1 MPNVGTVSQPG
12 APMLLLQLIRNK
24 DRMVAMHVPD
34 GFLDV
39 TTSLGT
45 AVAAAGAVGLAL
57 RAAGPEIRRD
67 GPALAGL
74 TSAFVFAV
82 QMVNFPV
89 GAGTS
94 GHLMG
99 GALAATLVGP
109 WTAVLVLTCVL
120 VVQGLLF
127 ADGGLTALGTNV
139 LLIGVTTVLVGY
151 LVTKAV
157 MAVLPKRPASVVP
170 AAAVGGFA
178 SVPAAALFFV
188 GLYAL
193 GGTAPIP
200 LPSLTTAMVG
210 WHLLIGV
217 GEAVITAAVLGAVV
231 AARPD
236 VVHACHGLRPDLVIV
251 DADGQRHVVPA
262 NIEADPAG
270 ETRSGR
276 SNRPVLVWLA
286 LASLLAAGGLSL
298 LASAHP
304 DGLEWVAEQLGF
316 ARSAAESAATGSPV
330 SDYQF
335 AGLPHPWGAVLA
347 GLLGVLVTVAAGFAL
362 AAAAGARR
370 TGGTDAPDAVA
381 APAGGNGS
389 TGRR

>member
-1 MPNVGTVSQPG
+1 
-12 APMLLLQLIRNK
+12 
-24 DRMVAMHVPD
+24 MHVPD

-39 TTSLGT
+39 TTSVGT

-99 GALAATLVGP
+99 GALAAALVGP

-151 LVTKAV
+151 VVTKAL

-170 AAAVGGFA
+170 AAAFGGLA
-178 SVPAAALFFV
+178 SVPAAALVFV

-200 LPSLTTAMVG
+200 LSSLTTAMVG
-210 WHLLIGV
+210 WHLLIGI

-236 VVHACHGLRPDLVIV
+236 VVHACHGLRPDLVV
-251 DADGQRHVVPA
+251 VGADGERRVVPA
-262 NIEADPAG
+262 STAAGTSATRPA
-270 ETRSGR
+270 SR
-276 SNRPVLVWLA
+276 SNRPVLVWLG
-286 LASLLAAGGLSL
+286 LASLLVAGGLSL

-316 ARSAAESAATGSPV
+316 AGSAAESAVAGSPM
-330 SDYQF
+330 SDYEF
-335 AGLPHPWGAVLA
+335 AGLPHPWGAVVA
-347 GLLGVLVTVAAGFAL
+347 GLVGVLVTVAAGFAL
-362 AAAAGARR
+362 TAAARGRRTGRGTGHRTGRRTGRRTDEAAGATDAAAAGSGHA
-370 TGGTDAPDAVA
+370 
-381 APAGGNGS
+381 
-389 TGRR
+389 GRR

>member
-1 MPNVGTVSQPG
+1 
-12 APMLLLQLIRNK
+12 
-24 DRMVAMHVPD
+24 MHVPD

-45 AVAAAGAVGLAL
+45 AGVAAGAVGLAL
-57 RAAGPEIRRD
+57 RKAGPDVRRD

-99 GALAATLVGP
+99 GALAAALVGP
-109 WTAVLVLTCVL
+109 WVAVLVLTCVL
-120 VVQGLLF
+120 LVQGLLF

-139 LLIGVTTVLVGY
+139 LLIGVTTVLVGA
-151 LVTKAV
+151 LVTRAV
-157 MAVLPKRPASVVP
+157 AALLPKRASYVVP
-170 AAAVGGFA
+170 AAAIGGLA
-178 SVPAAALFFV
+178 SVPAAALVFV
-188 GLYAL
+188 GLYAI

-200 LPSLTTAMVG
+200 LPALTAAMLG

-236 VVHACHGLRPDLVIV
+236 VVWACRSLRSDLVLV
-251 DADGQRHVVPA
+251 DADGTRRLVPA
-262 NIEADPAG
+262 SAPA
-270 ETRSGR
+270 RVDKAS
-276 SNRPVLVWLA
+276 SRPVLAA
-286 LASLLAAGGLSL
+286 LGVASLLVAGGLSL
-298 LASAHP
+298 LASARP

-316 ARSAAESAATGSPV
+316 AGAAGESAVAGSPV
-330 SDYQF
+330 GGYEF

-347 GLLGVLVTVAAGFAL
+347 GVIGVLVTVAVGL
-362 AAAAGARR
+362 AVAAIARGRR
-370 TGGTDAPDAVA
+370 TGASSSAGAER
-381 APAGGNGS
+381 PAS
-389 TGRR
+389 PALR

>member
-1 MPNVGTVSQPG
+1 
-12 APMLLLQLIRNK
+12 
-24 DRMVAMHVPD
+24 MHVPD

-39 TTSLGT
+39 TTSVGT

-89 GAGTS
+89 GAGPS

-99 GALAATLVGP
+99 GALAAALVGP

-151 LVTKAV
+151 VVTKALMV
-157 MAVLPKRPASVVP
+157 VLPKRPASVVP
-170 AAAVGGFA
+170 AAALGGLA
-178 SVPAAALFFV
+178 SVPAAALLFV

-200 LPSLTTAMVG
+200 LASLTTAMVG
-210 WHLLIGV
+210 WHLLIGI

-231 AARPD
+231 VARPD
-236 VVHACHGLRPDLVIV
+236 VVHACHGLRPDLVV
-251 DADGQRHVVPA
+251 MDADGARRVVPA
-262 NIEADPAG
+262 SPNPPAA
-270 ETRSGR
+270 R
-276 SNRPVLVWLA
+276 SNRPVLVWFG
-286 LASLLAAGGLSL
+286 LAALLVAGGVSL

-316 ARSAAESAATGSPV
+316 ADAAAESAVAGSPM
-330 SDYQF
+330 SDYEF

-347 GLLGVLVTVAAGFAL
+347 GLLGVVVTVAAGFAL
-362 AAAAGARR
+362 AAAARGRR
-370 TGGTDAPDAVA
+370 TGLGTGRRTDSADAAVAADAAVDVA
-381 APAGGNGS
+381 APATGHGPA
-389 TGRR
+389 GRR